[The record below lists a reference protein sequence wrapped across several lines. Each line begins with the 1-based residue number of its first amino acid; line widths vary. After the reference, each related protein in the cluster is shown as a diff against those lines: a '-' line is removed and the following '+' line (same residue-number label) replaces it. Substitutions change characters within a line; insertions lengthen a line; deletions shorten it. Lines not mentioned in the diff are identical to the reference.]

1 MIRLLAVL
9 ITVLSAI
16 AAAVLTWPI
25 FFRLERT
32 FPLVQIVSFRGLLVV
47 AFAAACVL
55 ALLFALARPI
65 RGFALSLA
73 LIAGVAAIANGG
85 IMLSRGL
92 GGDTLPAATDTS
104 LRVMT
109 WNTAGSATPAEAVAK
124 TAVAMDADIVALPET
139 TVENGEAIA
148 IAMREMG
155 RPMWVHHTDYDGWAA
170 QSTTMLISPELGDY
184 SVIESSSDGS
194 SNTRVVPSVVAMP
207 VDGDGPI
214 VVAAHAVAP
223 RASDMDD
230 WQADLQ
236 WLADQCVE
244 ANVIM
249 AGDFNATLDH
259 MAGLGVDGSAMG
271 KCDDAAAHTGNGAV
285 GTWSSAYPALAG
297 APIDHVM
304 YGSHWR
310 PTGSVVLRSMDD
322 SGSDHRP
329 VVVQL
334 EPAS

>member
-9 ITVLSAI
+9 LTVFSAI
-16 AAAVLTWPI
+16 VAAVLTWPA

-32 FPLVQIVSFRGLLVV
+32 FPIVQIVSFRGLLAL
-47 AFAAACVL
+47 AFAAVCVG

-73 LIAGVAAIANGG
+73 LISGVAAIANGG
-85 IMLSRGL
+85 IMLNRGL
-92 GGDTLPAATDTS
+92 GGDTLPAATDSS

-109 WNTAGSATPAEAVAK
+109 WNTAGAATPADAVAK

-170 QSTTMLISPELGDY
+170 QSTTMLISPDLGDY
-184 SVIESSSDGS
+184 SVIESSRDGT
-194 SNTRVVPSVVAMP
+194 SNTRIVPSVVAMP
-207 VDGDGPI
+207 TNGDGPI

-223 RASDMDD
+223 RASYMAD

-244 ANVIM
+244 ENVIM

-259 MAGLGVDGSAMG
+259 MIGLGVDGAAIG
-271 KCDDAAAHTGNGAV
+271 QCNDAAAHTGNGAV
-285 GTWSSAYPALAG
+285 GTWSSNYPALAG

-304 YGSHWR
+304 YGSHWH
-310 PTGSVVLRSMDD
+310 PTGSVVLRSMDA

-334 EPAS
+334 EPAP